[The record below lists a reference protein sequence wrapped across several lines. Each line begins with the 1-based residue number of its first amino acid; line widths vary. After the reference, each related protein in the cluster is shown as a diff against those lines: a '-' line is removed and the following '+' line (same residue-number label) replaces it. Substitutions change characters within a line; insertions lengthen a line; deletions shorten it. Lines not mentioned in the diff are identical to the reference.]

1 MEHISTTTLIVT
13 LIVMVVISAYFSGSE
28 TGMMTLNRYRLRHMA
43 KQGNRQAKRVEKLL
57 RKPDRLIS
65 LVLIGNNLVN
75 ILASALGT
83 IVGMRL
89 YGDAGVAIATGVLTF
104 VVLVFAEVLPKTI
117 AALYPEKVAYPSS
130 LLLAPLQIL
139 MMPLVWLLNTI
150 TRILMRM
157 MGIKT
162 DIVISGALSK
172 DELRTIVNESRSQIS
187 RRNQDMLLSV
197 LDLEKVSV
205 DDIMVPRN
213 DIVGININDD
223 WKSIVRQLTHSPH
236 GRIVLYRDTLDDEIK
251 DRAFFANPVLTG
263 AVDKAKNA
271 GKAVHIMGL
280 LSAGGVHS
288 HEDHI
293 MAMVELAAERG
304 AEKIYLHAFLDGR
317 DTPPRSAESSLKKF
331 EEKFAALGKGRVAS
345 IIGRYY
351 AMDRDNRWDRV
362 EKAYDLLTLAQGE
375 FQADTAVA
383 GLQAAYARDE
393 NDEFVKATVI
403 RAEGQP
409 DAAMEDGD
417 ALIFMNFRA
426 DRAREITRAFVNAD
440 FDGFARKKVVNV
452 DFVMLT
458 EYAADIKTAVAYPP
472 ASLVNTFGE
481 WMAKNDKTQLRISET
496 EKYAHV
502 TFFFN
507 GGVEE
512 SFKGEDRILIN
523 SPKVATYDL
532 QPEMSSAE
540 LTEKLVAAIKSGKY
554 DTIICNYPNGD
565 MVGHTGVME
574 AAVKA
579 VEALDHCVEE
589 VAKAVESVGG
599 QLLITADHGNAEQMR
614 DPATG
619 QAHTAH
625 TNLPVPLIYVGDK
638 NVKAVEGGKLSD
650 IAPTMLS
657 LMGMEIPQEMTGKP
671 LFIVE

>member
-1 MEHISTTTLIVT
+1 MVLVILDGYGYREDQQDNAIFNAKTP
-13 LIVMVVISAYFSGSE
+13 VMDA
-28 TGMMTLNRYRLRHMA
+28 LW
-43 KQGNRQAKRVEKLL
+43 AKRPHTLVDASGLEVGL
-57 RKPDRLIS
+57 PDRQM
-65 LVLIGNNLVN
+65 GNSEVGHVNL
-75 ILASALGT
+75 
-83 IVGMRL
+83 
-89 YGDAGVAIATGVLTF
+89 
-104 VVLVFAEVLPKTI
+104 
-117 AALYPEKVAYPSS
+117 
-130 LLLAPLQIL
+130 
-139 MMPLVWLLNTI
+139 
-150 TRILMRM
+150 
-157 MGIKT
+157 
-162 DIVISGALSK
+162 GA
-172 DELRTIVNESRSQIS
+172 
-187 RRNQDMLLSV
+187 
-197 LDLEKVSV
+197 
-205 DDIMVPRN
+205 
-213 DIVGININDD
+213 
-223 WKSIVRQLTHSPH
+223 
-236 GRIVLYRDTLDDEIK
+236 GRIVYQDLTRLDVEIK
-251 DRAFFANPVLTG
+251 ARTFFSNPALAG
-263 AVDKAKNA
+263 AVDNA
-271 GKAVHIMGL
+271 VAQGKAVHIMGL

-293 MAMVELAAERG
+293 LAMVELAAARG

-317 DTPPRSAESSLKKF
+317 DTPPRSAESSLKRV
-331 EEKFAALGKGRVAS
+331 EEKFAELGKGRVATL
-345 IIGRYY
+345 IGRYY

-362 EKAYDLLTLAQGE
+362 EQAYDLMTQAKGE
-375 FQADTAVA
+375 YQADTAVA
-383 GLQAAYARDE
+383 ALQAAYARDE

-403 RAEGQP
+403 RAEGQA
-409 DAAMEDGD
+409 DSAMQDGD

-440 FDGFARKKVVNV
+440 FDGFARKKAVKLG

-458 EYAADIKTAVAYPP
+458 QYAADINASCAYPP
-472 ASLVNTFGE
+472 ASLANTFGE

-512 SFKGEDRILIN
+512 PFSGEDRILIN

-540 LTEKLVAAIKSGKY
+540 LTEKLVAAIKGGKY

-565 MVGHTGVME
+565 MVGHTGVFE
-574 AAVKA
+574 AAVAA
-579 VEALDHCVEE
+579 VETLDKCIAQ
-589 VAKAVESVGG
+589 VADAVESAGG

-625 TNLPVPLIYVGDK
+625 TNLPVPLIYVGGK
-638 NVKAVEGGKLSD
+638 SVKAVSGGKLSD

>member
-1 MEHISTTTLIVT
+1 MSVSKKPMVLVILDGYGYREEQQDNAIFSAKTPVMDALWANRPHTLID
-13 LIVMVVISAYFSGSE
+13 ASGLE
-28 TGMMTLNRYRLRHMA
+28 VGL
-43 KQGNRQAKRVEKLL
+43 
-57 RKPDRLIS
+57 PDRQM
-65 LVLIGNNLVN
+65 GNSEVGHVNL
-75 ILASALGT
+75 
-83 IVGMRL
+83 
-89 YGDAGVAIATGVLTF
+89 
-104 VVLVFAEVLPKTI
+104 
-117 AALYPEKVAYPSS
+117 
-130 LLLAPLQIL
+130 
-139 MMPLVWLLNTI
+139 
-150 TRILMRM
+150 
-157 MGIKT
+157 
-162 DIVISGALSK
+162 GA
-172 DELRTIVNESRSQIS
+172 
-187 RRNQDMLLSV
+187 
-197 LDLEKVSV
+197 
-205 DDIMVPRN
+205 
-213 DIVGININDD
+213 
-223 WKSIVRQLTHSPH
+223 
-236 GRIVLYRDTLDDEIK
+236 GRIVYQDLTRLDVEIK

-458 EYAADIKTAVAYPP
+458 EYAADIKTVVAYPP
-472 ASLVNTFGE
+472 ASWLTPSASG
-481 WMAKNDKTQLRISET
+481 WRKTT
-496 EKYAHV
+496 
-502 TFFFN
+502 
-507 GGVEE
+507 
-512 SFKGEDRILIN
+512 
-523 SPKVATYDL
+523 
-532 QPEMSSAE
+532 
-540 LTEKLVAAIKSGKY
+540 
-554 DTIICNYPNGD
+554 
-565 MVGHTGVME
+565 
-574 AAVKA
+574 
-579 VEALDHCVEE
+579 
-589 VAKAVESVGG
+589 
-599 QLLITADHGNAEQMR
+599 
-614 DPATG
+614 
-619 QAHTAH
+619 
-625 TNLPVPLIYVGDK
+625 
-638 NVKAVEGGKLSD
+638 KLSCVFPKPKNM
-650 IAPTMLS
+650 PTLLS
-657 LMGMEIPQEMTGKP
+657 SST
-671 LFIVE
+671 VA